1 MTKSTEST
9 ISPDLSVITITYNE
23 RENIRLFITV
33 VNRIFK
39 DNNWH
44 GEIVVVDDNS
54 PDGTSAVVEELKKLY
69 PNTTLITRP
78 GKLGIGS
85 AYHTG
90 FKAAQGNIVA
100 FLDADLS
107 HPPEILPEMYPLAKQ
122 GKVVFGS
129 RYLGDTKFESDF
141 SHKIGTYLLN
151 NWVSFWLK
159 TGMNDHTNGYI
170 VLPKETLQKV
180 LVYGEERGQKAFD
193 HILYGITVAAT
204 AKKLGIPCEELKAIY
219 NKRKHGET
227 KLPFWWGLKVVIDDL
242 LYVLR
247 VRSALR

>member
-1 MTKSTEST
+1 MAT
-9 ISPDLSVITITYNE
+9 PYDLSVITVTYNE
-23 RENIRLFITV
+23 RENIRLFITT

-39 DNNWH
+39 ENKWH

-69 PNTTLITRP
+69 PNTTLITRA

-85 AYHTG
+85 AYFTG
-90 FKAAQGNIVA
+90 FQAANGDVVA

-107 HPPEILPEMYPLAKQ
+107 HPPEILPQMYPLAKE

-129 RYLGDTKFESDF
+129 RYLGDTTFETDF
-141 SHKIGTYLLN
+141 AHKIGTYMLN
-151 NWVSFWLK
+151 NWVRFWLK
-159 TGMNDHTNGYI
+159 TRMNDHTNGYI
-170 VLPKETLQKV
+170 VLPRETLHKILAYAQEKG
-180 LVYGEERGQKAFD
+180 LKAFD

-204 AKKLGIPCEELKAIY
+204 AKKLGIPCHELKATY

-227 KLPFWWGLKVVIDDL
+227 KIPFIWGLKVVFEDL
-242 LYVLR
+242 VYVLR
-247 VRSALR
+247 VRSRLR